1 MHEIFNGRV
10 AVIGLVIL
18 VVLALAGSCVAG
30 MSESYGRAQQA
41 RIEMQAEQERL
52 DRELARRE
60 KAERADLDRFLWF
73 ARYALGTI
81 IVFSAIVAVVL
92 VGSVYGLRKAATIAP
107 DERGLFPFLL
117 GRSGGA
123 WVVLDP
129 NRQIASVTTVG
140 SGQVPVNHHLQDGL
154 ELAQVTVTSQAQ
166 RVQLE
171 AARASAWRNVQVQG
185 NTPALTPQVQ
195 ADQVMNNWP
204 HTVPLRGL
212 LQAQGGSTLDSI
224 ILGMTLDEY
233 GQQRV
238 VSDSLVNLSHVG
250 IGGSSGWGKTR
261 CCESLLYQLI
271 TAREQPA
278 VAVIDLKRE
287 LAHFSRS
294 ERLLWPVAT
303 SASDGAVI
311 FHELVRELHKRLEL
325 FESVGGC
332 RGLAD
337 YNSRRNGNPALSPIC
352 LLADESTLLL
362 KNGDKQLVS
371 GIQEL
376 ALSGRSAGLLMILSG
391 QNWKVGNTGGSEV
404 RDQLSTRIQFKA
416 MSKTQSRLLIES
428 PDAEGLNDLGRAIA
442 VIPGR
447 ERIQLQS
454 PLVSR
459 DAIER
464 ALSGQRGAR
473 QAMPIVD
480 VEPEQ
485 TSIADQERE
494 RILELGR
501 KGESVT
507 AIMMDVWGS
516 KNGRRARQVRDILDS
531 DGVTG

>member
-1 MHEIFNGRV
+1 
-10 AVIGLVIL
+10 
-18 VVLALAGSCVAG
+18 
-30 MSESYGRAQQA
+30 
-41 RIEMQAEQERL
+41 
-52 DRELARRE
+52 
-60 KAERADLDRFLWF
+60 
-73 ARYALGTI
+73 
-81 IVFSAIVAVVL
+81 
-92 VGSVYGLRKAATIAP
+92 
-107 DERGLFPFLL
+107 
-117 GRSGGA
+117 
-123 WVVLDP
+123 
-129 NRQIASVTTVG
+129 
-140 SGQVPVNHHLQDGL
+140 
-154 ELAQVTVTSQAQ
+154 
-166 RVQLE
+166 
-171 AARASAWRNVQVQG
+171 
-185 NTPALTPQVQ
+185 
-195 ADQVMNNWP
+195 
-204 HTVPLRGL
+204 
-212 LQAQGGSTLDSI
+212 
-224 ILGMTLDEY
+224 
-233 GQQRV
+233 
-238 VSDSLVNLSHVG
+238 
-250 IGGSSGWGKTR
+250 
-261 CCESLLYQLI
+261 
-271 TAREQPA
+271 

-362 KNGDKQLVS
+362 KNGDKQLVG

-447 ERIQLQS
+447 ERLQLQS

-473 QAMPIVD
+473 QAMPVVD

-501 KGESVT
+501 RGESVT